1 MNNRYFKEQ
10 IRVRG
15 ILAHRDSWLVWS
27 FHARERMRHDRITEA
42 DVRHVLTTGQVTWTE
57 TKVDE
62 IFTVEGRLP
71 GDHTKKMR
79 VAVAVRDAAF
89 TLKVITVIPFWKGS
103 RQ

>member
-15 ILAHRDSWLVWS
+15 ILAHRDHWLVWA
-27 FHARERMRHDRITEA
+27 FHARERMRQDKITDT
-42 DVRHVLTTGQVTWTE
+42 DVRHVLTTGQVTWFE
-57 TKVDE
+57 VKIDD
-62 IFTVEGRLP
+62 IAHVEGRDLS
-71 GDHTKKMR
+71 GRKMR
-79 VAVAVRDAAF
+79 IVVALRDAAF